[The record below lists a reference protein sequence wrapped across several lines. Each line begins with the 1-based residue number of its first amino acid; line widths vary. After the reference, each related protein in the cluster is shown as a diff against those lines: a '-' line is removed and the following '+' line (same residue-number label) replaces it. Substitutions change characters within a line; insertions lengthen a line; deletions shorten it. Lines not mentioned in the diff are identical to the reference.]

1 MSRRHGIYSAL
12 LLSALSL
19 VGCASAAS
27 QQAAE
32 VQKLQAREAYDRAL
46 SHLNDKQPAPAVTAL
61 MQAINVNPTSALYRD
76 TLGLVMLD
84 LGQPDKALERFKQAV
99 ELDPNYADA
108 HFHMGTAL
116 AETRQWA
123 DAVKSYRR
131 ALELPTLTIPES
143 ANQNLGLALYHLK
156 RYQEAEQ
163 TLRFAIKLDPKMQ
176 LAYYNLGLVL
186 VAEERREEAKA
197 VFRQARQL
205 GPDSPVGQAAQDR
218 LKALG
223 EGS

>member
-1 MSRRHGIYSAL
+1 VSRRHEVSAVL
-12 LLSALSL
+12 LFCALPL
-19 VGCASAAS
+19 VGCASS
-27 QQAAE
+27 NPKAAE

-46 SHLNDKQPAPAVTAL
+46 SHLNDKQPAPAVQAL
-61 MQAINVNPTSALYRD
+61 MQAITVNPSSALYRD

-84 LGQPDKALERFKQAV
+84 LGQPDKALERFKQAL
-99 ELDPNYADA
+99 ELDPNFADA

-116 AETRQWA
+116 AETRQWEE
-123 DAVKSYRR
+123 AVKSYRR
-131 ALELPTLTIPES
+131 ALDLPTLTIPES

-186 VAEERREEAKA
+186 VAEDRREEAKA

-205 GPDSPVGQAAQDR
+205 GPDSPVGEAAQDR

-223 EGS
+223 DGS